1 MAIRRARSVLA
12 IVLVALAAHVSAAD
26 WYVAAAGS
34 DANPGTAAQPFRQIR
49 KALTVVHAGDSVVV
63 GDGQY
68 LGFTLSGI
76 NGAAGSP
83 ITIRASGANAQVMPT
98 TDRSDNRDTI
108 FVTYASW
115 IVIDGLRSFNANRAA
130 LRLDHSPRV
139 TVRNCVFGNN
149 TTWGILTG

>member
-34 DANPGTAAQPFRQIR
+34 GAKPGTAAQPFRQIR

-83 ITIRASGANAQVMPT
+83 ITIRASGANAQGMATPPRARGRAPGGAAPPPPAQT
-98 TDRSDNRDTI
+98 PAPL
-108 FVTYASW
+108 FLPPPLG
-115 IVIDGLRSFNANRAA
+115 IVRRGPPLSRPPRGA
-130 LRLDHSPRV
+130 LRP
-139 TVRNCVFGNN
+139 
-149 TTWGILTG
+149 